1 MSQKELNNQ
10 CNTLAVQL
18 IEVKYMRDR
27 DKSEIMNTA
36 ATVCTIFRCITVYR
50 KLVTN
55 SDLPLL
61 AYAMDRGRV
70 HVFTPPPHV
79 LTMCRNTWWKIKFR
93 DTVLLWLRKGDETT
107 RSCLKF
113 KSLRSRHSIQEFR
126 TWTCLNF

>member
-70 HVFTPPPHV
+70 HVFTPPPTYLQCAV
-79 LTMCRNTWWKIKFR
+79 IRGGKLSFGIPYCC
-93 DTVLLWLRKGDETT
+93 G
-107 RSCLKF
+107 
-113 KSLRSRHSIQEFR
+113 
-126 TWTCLNF
+126 